1 MKTRLQTHIFLFL
14 LALMSPGIKAAVG
27 AWPVSPDA
35 VASDTAHAFVHLSAT
50 DYPVTATGLPRYA
63 TIIRPASEADCVQLV
78 YPEYV
83 RLSAAEVAIIQ
94 ANGWDVAETIV
105 PETDYAVARKVGQ
118 MEVSFVPFVKRDGKY
133 YRLTSFK
140 LEVTAPRQVASSQAL
155 TRALTAATTA
165 MRWAD
170 HSVLAGG
177 RWVKIAVSE
186 EGIYSLTAKD
196 LAAMGFNDISRVKVY
211 GYGGRLQSEAWT
223 FTGINAVPDDLKE
236 VPLCRRSGDVIF
248 FAEGT
253 VRKSYITSNGR
264 WRHENQPYSTLS
276 YYFVTEGDQPAP
288 LERLSATQA
297 SGADEVGEVTHLSV
311 IDNDK
316 VALYTGGRMLFDN
329 PDFSTSQS
337 ATWRIETP
345 SAVAGQTAA
354 INIGVAASSQTGV
367 TTVQSEFNGTALSS
381 FGVPI
386 YGSDYSGY
394 MTHKTFNV
402 KDLQSVNT
410 VKININT
417 KQPAR
422 LDFIRLAYRRRLS
435 GADAPF
441 AFTPNVSRP
450 AVITVEAA
458 NENTRLWRIAD
469 GVNQTADIVGTLNGT
484 KASFPVDNAALRY
497 VIADLS
503 ASYPAPRVVGEVSN
517 QDLHAHTP
525 VDYTIIVP
533 ASGKLTAE
541 ALRLAEAHTL
551 HGTTARVVNVE
562 QIYNEFSSGTPDPS
576 AIRRYMKMLYDRADA
591 DALPRYLCLFGNCF
605 WDNRMLTDYA
615 KGKSAADY
623 LPAFETDADLFDVTR
638 ENIRFGSLYSY
649 VTDDLYTWLDDTEGS
664 NPRRAKP
671 DIAVGRFPCSTA
683 EEARIL
689 VDKSIS
695 YLNNEET
702 GIWKTRAFVLADDK
716 DNLLH
721 MNTGEKVA
729 NMFNTTTDDALLLR
743 KVYWDIYPRTI
754 TATGYSYPQATA
766 LMQQEMQRGALLFNY
781 VGHGSPDQI
790 SHAKILQK
798 DDFELPS
805 AGRLPLWVMA
815 SCEISPYDTDRDD
828 IARRGLMNA
837 EGGAVAMICAS
848 RSVYADYNEALN
860 LALLKHLM
868 DKTKANTMGEALR
881 LAKCDLVNNY
891 TDVDI
896 NKLKYAFLGDP
907 ALTIAMPRR
916 DAVIDSIN
924 HTDLSTTTSVA
935 LASGTVATFS
945 GYVKAENGGVDENFN
960 GTVTLHVSDRLETF
974 TGLNNSGSAKTMTF
988 TDRTKTIF
996 EGTDAVVKGRFTV
1009 RVPIPRDIS
1018 YTNDAGRVQIYA
1030 VSLDGKT
1037 EAAGRNT
1044 QFCLNGTDAAAA
1056 TDTLGPSVFVYL
1068 DTPDF
1073 VDGGITSSNPVFG
1086 AQITDESGIN
1096 ASGSG
1101 VGHDIELTIDGDAA
1115 SVVVLNDD
1123 FSYEFGS
1130 YTTGHI
1136 LRQLNNLTLG
1146 EHQLTLRVWDINN
1159 HLTVS
1164 TLNFYVGDVQPY
1176 FDVNVNVNPAR
1187 TSTRFMVSQASV
1199 VEGGNN
1205 VVEIEVYD
1213 TYGRRVWTK
1222 TASLASANATLTW
1235 DLTDQ
1240 GGSPLSPGLY
1250 LYRAKL
1256 TGEGQRAET
1265 ETKKLIIIR

>member
-1 MKTRLQTHIFLFL
+1 MKTRIQTHILLFL

-27 AWPVSPDA
+27 AWPASSDA
-35 VASDTAHAFVHLSAT
+35 VVSDTARVFVHLSAT
-50 DYPVTATGLPRYA
+50 DYPVTAAGLPRYA
-63 TIIRPASEADCVQLV
+63 TIIRPAGAADCVQLV

-83 RLSAAEVAIIQ
+83 RLSAAEAAIIK
-94 ANGWDVAETIV
+94 ANGWDVAETVV
-105 PETDYAVARKVGQ
+105 PKIDYAVARKVGQ
-118 MEVSFVPFVKRDGKY
+118 MEVSFVPIVKRDGKY

-140 LEVTAPRQVASSQAL
+140 LEVYGPHQTSPSQAL
-155 TRALTAATTA
+155 TRALTAATAA

-170 HSVLAGG
+170 HSVLASG

-186 EGIYSLTAKD
+186 EGIYSLSAKD
-196 LAAMGFNDISRVKVY
+196 LAAMGFNDMSRVKVY

-223 FTGINAVPDDLKE
+223 FTGPNAVPDDLKE

-253 VRKSYITSNGR
+253 VRKSYITANGR

-276 YYFVTEGDQPAP
+276 YYFVTEGEQPAT
-288 LERLSATQA
+288 LEQLSATA
-297 SGADEVGEVTHLSV
+297 AGGADEVDEVTHLSV

-316 VALYTGGRMLFDN
+316 AALYTGGRMLFDN
-329 PDFSTSQS
+329 PDFSTSPT

-345 SAVAGQTAA
+345 SAVDGQTAT
-354 INIGVAASSQTGV
+354 INIGVAASSSTTV
-367 TTVQSEFNGTALSS
+367 TTVKSEFNGTALSS

-386 YGSDYSGY
+386 YGSDFVGY

-402 KDLQSVNT
+402 KDLQPVNT

-417 KQPAR
+417 TNPAR
-422 LDFIRLAYRRRLS
+422 LDFIRLAYRRRLKAS
-435 GADAPF
+435 DAPF
-441 AFTPNVSRP
+441 AFTPNVSR
-450 AVITVEAA
+450 AGVIRVVAA

-469 GVNQTADIVGTLNGT
+469 GECQTADIVGILNGT
-484 KASFPVDNAALRY
+484 KASFPVDNAAQRY

-503 ASYPAPRVVGEVSN
+503 ASYPAPKVVGEVPN
-517 QDLHAHTP
+517 QDLHGHTP
-525 VDYTIIVP
+525 VDYTIVVP
-533 ASGKLTAE
+533 SGGKLTAE
-541 ALRLAEAHTL
+541 AKRLAEAHTAK
-551 HGTTARVVNVE
+551 GRSVRVVNVGE
-562 QIYNEFSSGTPDPS
+562 IYNEFSSGTPDPS
-576 AIRRYMKMLYDRADA
+576 AIRRYMKMLYDRAEA
-591 DALPRYLCLFGNCF
+591 DALPSYLCLFGNCF
-605 WDNRMLTDYA
+605 WDNRLLTDYA
-615 KGKSAADY
+615 KGKQAADY
-623 LPAFETDADLFDVTR
+623 LPAFETDADALEATR

-649 VTDDLYTWLDDTEGS
+649 VTDDLYTWLDDSEGS
-664 NPRRAKP
+664 SQRRAKP
-671 DIAVGRFPCSTA
+671 DIAVGRFPCSTVT
-683 EEARIL
+683 EARIL

-729 NMFNTTTDDALLLR
+729 QTFNTTTDNSLLLR

-790 SHAKILQK
+790 SHAKILLK
-798 DDFELPS
+798 DDFDLPS

-837 EGGAVAMICAS
+837 EGGAVAMVCAS

-860 LALLKHLM
+860 LALLKHLV
-868 DKTKANTMGEALR
+868 DKTKGHTMAEALR
-881 LAKCDLVNNY
+881 LAKCDVVTNY

-907 ALTIAMPRR
+907 ALTIAIPRR

-924 HTDLSTTTSVA
+924 HTDLSTTFGVA

-945 GYVKAENGGVDENFN
+945 GCVKAEDGGVDETFN

-974 TGLNNSGSAKTMTF
+974 TGLNNSGSAKVMTF

-996 EGTDAVVKGRFTV
+996 EGTDAVKNGRFTV

-1030 VSLDGKT
+1030 VSADGQT
-1037 EAAGRNT
+1037 EAAGSNT
-1044 QFCLNGTDAAAA
+1044 QFCLNGTDATAA
-1056 TDTLGPSVFVYL
+1056 TDTLGPKVFVYL
-1068 DTPDF
+1068 DSPDF

-1086 AQITDESGIN
+1086 AIISDESGIN

-1101 VGHDIELTIDGDAA
+1101 VGHDIELTLDGDAQSA
-1115 SVVVLNDD
+1115 VVLNDD

-1136 LRQLNNLTLG
+1136 HRPLNNLAPG
-1146 EHQLTLRVWDINN
+1146 EHQLSLRVWDINN

-1176 FDVNVNVNPAR
+1176 FDVNVSDNPAR
-1187 TSTRFMVSQASV
+1187 TSTRFMVSQATV
-1199 VEGGNN
+1199 VEAGSSR
-1205 VVEIEVYD
+1205 VEIEVYD
-1213 TYGRRVWTK
+1213 TFGRRVWTK
-1222 TASLASANATLTW
+1222 TTSLPSANAAVAW

-1240 GGSPLSPGLY
+1240 SGSRLAPGLY
-1250 LYRAKL
+1250 LYRARH
-1256 TGEGQRAET
+1256 TGEAQSEET

>member
-1 MKTRLQTHIFLFL
+1 MKTRLKTHILFFLM
-14 LALMSPGIKAAVG
+14 ALMSAGIKAAV
-27 AWPVSPDA
+27 AVWPV
-35 VASDTAHAFVHLSAT
+35 ASEAAAPDTAGTFIHLSAS
-50 DYPVTATGLPRYA
+50 DYPITAAGLPRYA
-63 TIIRPASEADCVQLV
+63 KLVSPAGETDRVQLV

-83 RLSAAEVAIIQ
+83 RLTAAEVAIIKT
-94 ANGWDVAETIV
+94 AGWEIGENIV
-105 PETDYAVARKVGQ
+105 PETHYAVARRVGQ
-118 MEVSFVPFVKRDGKY
+118 MEVSFVPIVKRDGKY
-133 YRLTSFK
+133 YRLVSFK
-140 LEVTAPRQVASSQAL
+140 LEVNDSGQTSRSHAIS
-155 TRALTAATTA
+155 RALTAATTA
-165 MRWAD
+165 LRWAD
-170 HSVLAGG
+170 HSVMSSG

-186 EGIYSLTAKD
+186 EGIYSLSAKD
-196 LAAMGFNDISRVKVY
+196 LAAMGFNDMSRVKVY
-211 GYGGRLQSEAWT
+211 GYGGRVQSEAWT
-223 FTGINAVPDDLKE
+223 FTGPNAVPDDLRE

-253 VRKSYITSNGR
+253 VRKSYVTTNGR

-276 YYFVTEGDQPAP
+276 YYFVTEGDNPAT
-288 LERLSATQA
+288 LERLSATNA
-297 SGADEVGEVTHLSV
+297 NGAEEVGEVTHLSV

-329 PDFSTSQS
+329 PDFATTSS
-337 ATWRIETP
+337 ATWRIEAP
-345 SAVAGQTAA
+345 SAVDGQTAT
-354 INIGVAASSQTGV
+354 INIGVGASSNSAV
-367 TTVQSEFNGTALSS
+367 TTVKSEFNGKALAS

-386 YGSDYSGY
+386 YGSDYVGY

-402 KDLQSVNT
+402 TDLQPVNT
-410 VKININT
+410 VKLNINT
-417 KQPAR
+417 TQPAR
-422 LDFIRLAYRRRLS
+422 LDFIRLAYRRRLN
-435 GADAPF
+435 ATDAPF

-458 NENTRLWRIAD
+458 GENTRLWRIAD
-469 GVNQTADIVGTLNGT
+469 GENQTADIVGTLSGS
-484 KASFPVDNAALRY
+484 KAFFPVDNAALRY

-503 ASYPAPRVVGEVSN
+503 ATYPAPKVVGEVPN

-525 VDYTIIVP
+525 VDYTIVMP
-533 ASGKLTAE
+533 AGGRLTAE
-541 ALRLAEAHTL
+541 ATRLAEAHMAK
-551 HGTTARVVNVE
+551 GTSVRVVNVAE
-562 QIYNEFSSGTPDPS
+562 IYNEFSSGTPDPS
-576 AIRRYMKMLYDRADA
+576 AIRRYMKMLYDRASD

-615 KGKSAADY
+615 KGKSADDY
-623 LPAFETDADLFDVTR
+623 LPAFETDADATDATR

-649 VTDDLYTWLDDTEGS
+649 VTDDLYTWLDDSEGT
-664 NPRRAKP
+664 NQRRAKP

-683 EEARIL
+683 EEARVL

-695 YLNNEET
+695 YLNNAQT
-702 GIWKTRAFVLADDK
+702 GMWKTRAFVLADDK

-721 MNTGEKVA
+721 MNTGELVA
-729 NMFNTTTDDALLLR
+729 NMFNTTTDNSLLLR

-766 LMQQEMQRGALLFNY
+766 LVQQEMQRGALLFNY

-790 SHAKILQK
+790 SHAKILVK
-798 DDFELPS
+798 DDFDLTTG
-805 AGRLPLWVMA
+805 GRLPLWVMA
-815 SCEISPYDTDRDD
+815 SCEISPYDTERDD
-828 IARRGLMNA
+828 IARRGLMNDQ
-837 EGGAVAMICAS
+837 GGAVAMVCAS

-860 LALLKHLM
+860 LALLEHLM
-868 DKTKANTMGEALR
+868 DKTKAHTMGEALR
-881 LAKCDLVNNY
+881 LAKCDVVTNY

-916 DAVIDSIN
+916 DAAIDSIN
-924 HTDLSTTTSVA
+924 HVDLSTTTSVA
-935 LASGTVATFS
+935 LAAGSVATFS
-945 GYVKAENGGVDENFN
+945 GYVKAEDGGVDETFN
-960 GTVTLHVSDRLETF
+960 GTVTLHVADRLETF
-974 TGLNNSGSAKTMTF
+974 TGLNNSGSAKVMTF

-996 EGTDAVVKGRFTV
+996 EGSDVVKKGRFIV

-1030 VSLDGKT
+1030 VSADGQT
-1037 EAAGRNT
+1037 EAAGSNT
-1044 QFCLNGTDAAAA
+1044 QFCLNGTDASAA
-1056 TDTLGPSVFVYL
+1056 TDTLGPKVFAYL

-1086 AQITDESGIN
+1086 ATISDESGIN

-1101 VGHDIELTIDGDAA
+1101 VGHDIELTLDGDAQ

-1123 FSYEFGS
+1123 FSYDFGS

-1136 LRQLNNLTLG
+1136 LRQLNNLAPG
-1146 EHQLTLRVWDINN
+1146 EHQLSLRVWDINN

-1176 FDVNVNVNPAR
+1176 FDVNVSENPAR
-1187 TSTRFMVSQASV
+1187 TSTRFMVNHATV
-1199 VEGGNN
+1199 VEAGSSR
-1205 VVEIEVYD
+1205 VEIEVYD
-1213 TYGRRVWTK
+1213 TYGRRVWT
-1222 TASLASANATLTW
+1222 TTTSLTSAYAAVDW

-1240 GGSPLSPGLY
+1240 SGSRLAPGLY
-1250 LYRAKL
+1250 LYRARH
-1256 TGEGQRAET
+1256 TGEAQSEET